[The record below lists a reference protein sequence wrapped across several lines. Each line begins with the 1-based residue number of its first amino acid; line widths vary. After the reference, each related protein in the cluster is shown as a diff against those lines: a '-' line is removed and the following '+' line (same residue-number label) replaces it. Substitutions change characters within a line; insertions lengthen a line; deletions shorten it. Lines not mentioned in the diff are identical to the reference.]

1 MTGIFSTRRRGDGKS
16 RSLILTN
23 PRLTSG
29 IFILAANMEDPKSP
43 EIPRPEHIPD
53 HEYLSNHTAPPD
65 GQPLDSWSSDDG
77 EVSFVVDGQRV
88 SSREEYEEK
97 AQDAEMREAAQET
110 AREATAKEKLLAD
123 VQWRQDIR
131 DAIAAIPAQ
140 PEKAPVHYYQKLQP
154 RSASKRAGLNFPVS
168 RVRGALR
175 SGRFAARCSP
185 GSAVYLAAVLEY
197 ITAEV
202 VELAGNCAKDA
213 KVKRIKPRHLNL
225 VIRGDEEL
233 DKLLTHVVVP
243 DGGVLPRIHVNLLK
257 ETPAKPAAPS
267 QEN

>member
-1 MTGIFSTRRRGDGKS
+1 
-16 RSLILTN
+16 
-23 PRLTSG
+23 
-29 IFILAANMEDPKSP
+29 MEDPQQS
-43 EIPRPEHIPD
+43 EIPRPQHIPD
-53 HEYLSNHTAPPD
+53 HEYLSNQTAPPD

-97 AQDAEMREAAQET
+97 AQDAEMRDAAQET
-110 AREATAKEKLLAD
+110 PKED
-123 VQWRQDIR
+123 VN
-131 DAIAAIPAQ
+131 PLT
-140 PEKAPVHYYQKLQP
+140 KALVESLSQTSSDDVSRIWNKGVIKHLNGPRKA

-175 SGRFAARCSP
+175 SGRYAARCSP

-197 ITAEV
+197 MTAEII
-202 VELAGNCAKDA
+202 ELAGNCAKDA

-225 VIRGDEEL
+225 AIRGDEEL
-233 DKLLTHVVVP
+233 DKLLSNVDVP
-243 DGGVLPRIHVNLLK
+243 DGGVLPHINKNLLK
-257 ETPAKPAAPS
+257 ENPAKPTVPASSS